1 MNKHIEQIEL
11 RSEEVQEILTKVPH
25 WMIRWGNSV
34 FFLLIILLLALSWFI
49 KYPDIINSD
58 AIITTEIPPEK
69 EYARASGKIDTIFV
83 NDGQEILKREP
94 LAIIENT
101 ANYQDVFFLKSIID
115 SITIQKQ
122 AFYFPIEKMPILFL
136 GDIENKGKIHYFY
149 NKFDLYFQ
157 LLWLKY
163 QYPYYSRN
171 YYYDYVD
178 YQNVKSEF
186 TIYGFLVQ
194 STQNIVKTV
203 RKWINSN

>member
-1 MNKHIEQIEL
+1 MSGKNKHIEQIEL

-101 ANYQDVFFLKSIID
+101 ACL
-115 SITIQKQ
+115 
-122 AFYFPIEKMPILFL
+122 
-136 GDIENKGKIHYFY
+136 
-149 NKFDLYFQ
+149 LYTS
-157 LLWLKY
+157 
-163 QYPYYSRN
+163 PSPR
-171 YYYDYVD
+171 DR
-178 YQNVKSEF
+178 
-186 TIYGFLVQ
+186 G
-194 STQNIVKTV
+194 
-203 RKWINSN
+203 

>member
-1 MNKHIEQIEL
+1 MSGKNKHIEQIEL

-136 GDIENKGKIHYFY
+136 GDIETSYALFENNYIQYILNKELQPFTNEAIA
-149 NKFDLYFQ
+149 NE
-157 LLWLKY
+157 
-163 QYPYYSRN
+163 
-171 YYYDYVD
+171 VT
-178 YQNVKSEF
+178 KSE
-186 TIYGFLVQ
+186 LKRRLKNSQ
-194 STQNIVKTV
+194 SQRNLNK
-203 RKWINSN
+203 KFEAK